1 MKKAILAT
9 LLVVL
14 LSGCSLPLG
23 AAPTITPTAPIQI
36 SSEIP
41 FATSTQP
48 VIQTSEA
55 TSAPATS
62 QPVGKPYNQ
71 SGISFALPACLAFD
85 AVISTLAA
93 VPPDPNGAPSEFAPE
108 QRVIKFTNYPLS
120 GKYFEPVVHI
130 YPVADYVA
138 MQEKLQDT
146 VTDLSN
152 LLASHPAALPDSIPL
167 LPLLNAQQV
176 FHARESYLEFQNG
189 SGIAFLTEYA
199 QYAAPANNFDL
210 FYTYQGITSDGKYWV
225 SAFLPVNIA
234 FLQDSPTSTSVPA
247 EGIPMPDPNSSD
259 FSAQL
264 PQYYN
269 AVKGLM
275 VSADASAYT
284 PDLTCLDAFLQS
296 LDVEAP

>member
-93 VPPDPNGAPSEFAPE
+93 VPPDPNGAPSEFTPE
-108 QRVIKFTNYPLS
+108 QRVIKFTNYP
-120 GKYFEPVVHI
+120 
-130 YPVADYVA
+130 
-138 MQEKLQDT
+138 
-146 VTDLSN
+146 
-152 LLASHPAALPDSIPL
+152 
-167 LPLLNAQQV
+167 
-176 FHARESYLEFQNG
+176 
-189 SGIAFLTEYA
+189 
-199 QYAAPANNFDL
+199 
-210 FYTYQGITSDGKYWV
+210 
-225 SAFLPVNIA
+225 
-234 FLQDSPTSTSVPA
+234 
-247 EGIPMPDPNSSD
+247 
-259 FSAQL
+259 
-264 PQYYN
+264 
-269 AVKGLM
+269 
-275 VSADASAYT
+275 
-284 PDLTCLDAFLQS
+284 
-296 LDVEAP
+296 